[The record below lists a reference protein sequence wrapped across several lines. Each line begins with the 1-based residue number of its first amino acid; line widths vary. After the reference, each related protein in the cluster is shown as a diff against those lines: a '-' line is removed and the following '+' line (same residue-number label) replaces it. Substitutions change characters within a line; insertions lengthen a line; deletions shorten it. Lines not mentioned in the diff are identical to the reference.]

1 MPIPSQ
7 VISVLEKLKTAGF
20 DAYPVG
26 GCARDFLLGREP
38 EDWDVATN
46 AKPEEIQKVFPKS
59 FYENKFGTVTVL
71 ADGHP
76 RTQRAEQSSYD
87 GMEIQITTY
96 RVDEKYSDKRHPDSV
111 IFTASLKEDL
121 ARRDF
126 TINAMAL
133 EISCH
138 PERSEG
144 SRDSSLIAQ
153 NDRYKIIDPFN
164 GQEDLK
170 NKVIRAVGDP
180 KQRFSEDALR
190 LLRAVRFA

>member
-1 MPIPSQ
+1 MINQRIFGVSEIHLNFGGFRKPRNRMEIPKEIKTI
-7 VISVLEKLKTAGF
+7 ISKLKKRGF
-20 DAYPVG
+20 EAYVVG
-26 GCARDFLLGREP
+26 GCVRDILRGIVP
-38 EDWDVATN
+38 HDWDVATN

-153 NDRYKIIDPFN
+153 NDRYKII
-164 GQEDLK
+164 
-170 NKVIRAVGDP
+170 
-180 KQRFSEDALR
+180 
-190 LLRAVRFA
+190 